1 MGETFLQTQI
11 DQLLSR
17 EQRLEWL
24 VQLGVRAASV
34 ANFGCA
40 AGGETLALMWALG
53 ASQATGLD
61 EDEGAIRQAQ
71 DTLRS
76 IQDTVKGMG
85 RCLRHDAEGDQAGR
99 NESVLD
105 FFKRDLLQ
113 AGGVS
118 FLVRDMTAFT
128 GLPSDH
134 YDVAYCDFVLYHIWH
149 DAARENAPRDTA
161 FAVSEMARVTRPGG
175 AVVVSEPI
183 GYFER
188 PGPDFTLLF
197 QVADLEIE
205 YEEEREIDGL
215 DEQGVVAR
223 YLCRKSV

>member
-1 MGETFLQTQI
+1 MGETYLQTQI
-11 DQLLSR
+11 DQILSR

-76 IQDTVKGMG
+76 IQDTVKRMG
-85 RCLRHDAEGDQAGR
+85 HCLDQVWQDD
-99 NESVLD
+99 SVLD
-105 FFKRDLLQ
+105 FFKRDLLRE
-113 AGGVS
+113 GSVS

-205 YEEEREIDGL
+205 YEEEREINGL